1 MGEGGKGR
9 RVAAAS
15 KVMLVSG
22 NQVPSG
28 VTPSAVRC
36 GRQVGFISSR
46 PYREFIVFNRLR
58 VSPELSWNGGTARAF
73 VTGGPAG
80 AAAAAGGRAT
90 ASSDPR
96 WLRTTSVGGYS
107 WGGHDAAMTIGRTRT
122 ERKRGREG
130 ERC

>member
-73 VTGGPAG
+73 VTGGDPLALTG
-80 AAAAAGGRAT
+80 DSQFRSPVAT
-90 ASSDPR
+90 SDG
-96 WLRTTSVGGYS
+96 VGCV
-107 WGGHDAAMTIGRTRT
+107 WAAMTRQ
-122 ERKRGREG
+122 
-130 ERC
+130 